1 MGNYPTRV
9 DGIGSRKSGADSSTF
24 SSLGILTANKTEP
37 SKFVRLY
44 ATEAIAKGDAVAYD
58 FSATEPTNGWGSHI
72 MIADSANLTNMHV
85 IGIAA
90 EAIAITDIGLVQVYG
105 KCSFAKVNGAA
116 SVSDSNI
123 GQLLC
128 VSDQAGELE
137 LILGGGAAVGA
148 GGGTFGVAHLLDFVT
163 DGAADSVVF
172 LINPM
177 NL

>member
-1 MGNYPTRV
+1 MANYPTKL
-9 DGIGSRKSGADSSTF
+9 DGIGTRKSGADASTF
-24 SSLGILTANKTEP
+24 AALGISTANITEP

-44 ATEAIAKGDAVAYD
+44 AAEAITKGQAVAYT
-58 FSATEPTNGWGSHI
+58 FSATEPTNGWGSTVSL
-72 MIADSANLTNMHV
+72 ADSDDITNMHA
-85 IGIAA
+85 IGVAA
-90 EAIAITDIGLVQVYG
+90 ETIASGDLIQVYG
-105 KCSFAKVNGAA
+105 VCSFAFVNGGA

-128 VSDQAGELE
+128 VSDDEGELE

-148 GGGTFGVAHLLDFVT
+148 GGGTFGVAHLLNFGT
-163 DGAADSVVF
+163 DATADSTIF